1 MTCMKCGSEIESE
14 SSFCPK
20 CLEEMKKYPVKPGT
34 PIQLPTRSGAA
45 AKKNANP
52 KRPAMKEKEQ
62 IARLT
67 HRNKTLAT
75 LLILTI
81 LALSAVSYF
90 LVRELTKV
98 PEKPA
103 GQNYTTT
110 TIVDA
115 AMP

>member
-1 MTCMKCGSEIESE
+1 MNCMKCGAEMESD
-14 SSFCPK
+14 SSFCEK
-20 CLEEMKKYPVKPGT
+20 CLEEMKKYPIKPGT
-34 PIQLPTRSGAA
+34 PVQLPARSGASA
-45 AKKNANP
+45 RKNSSA
-52 KRPAMKEKEQ
+52 KRPAVKEKEQ

-75 LLILTI
+75 LLVLTI

-90 LVRELTKV
+90 LVRELTRV

-110 TIVDA
+110 STIDA
-115 AMP
+115 ALP

>member
-1 MTCMKCGSEIESE
+1 MKCGAEMDLEC
-14 SSFCPK
+14 SFCQK
-20 CLEEMKKYPVKPGT
+20 CLEEMKKYPIKPGT
-34 PIQLPTRSGAA
+34 PVQLPTRSGTAA
-45 AKKNANP
+45 RKNTSV
-52 KRPAMKEKEQ
+52 KRPALKEKEQ

-67 HRNKTLAT
+67 HRNKTLAA

-81 LALSAVSYF
+81 MALSAVSYF

-110 TIVDA
+110 TTVDVSL
-115 AMP
+115 P